1 MAPRW
6 DKRLRLPKSEG
17 GATICEKHEFIE
29 AHFRDPEMSW
39 EVDQA
44 VTQAKDDGKRMEA
57 RLQELGEEANNLED
71 ALSETEA
78 DRDRLRSEL
87 DRLRSAPVAVEVPE
101 TEIAALAEEFGVWPD
116 DVRKIASKLQPIPT
130 PRILNDGE
138 IHGTPEALA
147 EICEDAGWLWMHS
160 PIGDK
165 KTLLEFMTDAL
176 RSKEGEA

>member
-1 MAPRW
+1 MRKHRARGDAMTAPRITAERIAEL
-6 DKRLRLPKSEG
+6 KRHYPR
-17 GATICEKHEFIE
+17 GAYSQNRKHHPFGHIASSTI
-29 AHFRDPEMSW
+29 D
-39 EVDQA
+39 VN
-44 VTQAKDDGKRMEA
+44 
-57 RLQELGEEANNLED
+57 ELID
-71 ALSETEA
+71 ALESA
-78 DRDRLRSEL
+78 YAEL

-176 RSKEGEA
+176 RSNGGE